1 MSADQPFPP
10 DFLWGAATSA
20 YQIEGSPLADGAGP
34 SIWHGFSHTPG
45 AIANSDTGDRACD
58 HYRRSRED
66 LDLMAELGLTAY
78 RFSVA
83 WGRVLPK
90 GTGRVNAKGLD
101 FYQRLV
107 DGLLERGIQPMVTL
121 YHWDLP
127 EALAA
132 RGGWLNPD
140 SPRWFADYAA
150 TLFDALDDRVTLWV
164 TLNEPWVSTVLGY
177 LSGEHAPGRRSLS
190 EPPRVA
196 HHQLCA
202 HGEAV
207 AAYRELGRHH
217 IGISLNLEPQQ
228 AATDAPLDHAAARRR
243 HHFIN
248 RWFLDP
254 LCLGQYPD
262 ELATIFGADWPRFPA
277 DDLRRISAP
286 LDFLGVNYYSRGLVR
301 HDPTD
306 QPLQARRIVPTDRPC
321 TAMDWEVYPAGLT
334 ETLVWIK
341 QRYGDLPL
349 YITENGAAFDD
360 PPPTGDSLSDPDRV
374 DYLRTHL
381 AAAQAALEQGV
392 NLRGYFAWSLLDNFE
407 WAEGYAKRF
416 GLVHVDR
423 VTQRRTLKASA
434 RYYQAFIR
442 EGGAFRGAGT

>member
-1 MSADQPFPP
+1 MSTNPPFPP
-10 DFLWGAATSA
+10 GFLWGAATSA
-20 YQIEGSPLADGAGP
+20 YQIEGSPLADGAGA
-34 SIWHGFSHTPG
+34 SIWHGFSHQPG
-45 AIANSDTGDRACD
+45 AVANGDTGDRACD
-58 HYRRSRED
+58 HYRRADAD
-66 LDLMAELGLTAY
+66 LDFMAELGLTAY

-127 EALAA
+127 EALEA
-132 RGGWLNPD
+132 RGGWRNPD
-140 SPRWFADYAA
+140 SARWFANYAA
-150 TLFDALDDRVTLWV
+150 TLFDALDDRVGLWV
-164 TLNEPWVSTVLGY
+164 TLNEPWVSTVLGH

-207 AAYRELGRHH
+207 AAYRELGRHQ

-228 AATDAPLDHAAARRR
+228 PATDSPQDREAARRR

-254 LCLGQYPD
+254 LLLGHYPD
-262 ELATIFGADWPRFPA
+262 ELAAIFGADWPRFPPE
-277 DDLRRISAP
+277 DLQRIQAP
-286 LDFLGVNYYSRGLVR
+286 LDFLGINYYSRGLVR
-301 HDPTD
+301 HDPTEL
-306 QPLQARRIVPTDRPC
+306 PCAARRIAPPDRPC
-321 TAMDWEVYPAGLT
+321 TAMGWEVYPEGLT
-334 ETLVWIK
+334 ETLLWVK

-360 PPPTGDSLSDPDRV
+360 PAPVGNQVQDPERV

-381 AAAQAALEQGV
+381 VAARAAIAQGV
-392 NLRGYFAWSLLDNFE
+392 DLRGYFAWSLLDNFE

-416 GLVHVDR
+416 GLVHVDHI
-423 VTQRRTLKASA
+423 TQCRTLKASA
-434 RYYQAFIR
+434 RYYQALIS
-442 EGGAFRGAGT
+442 EGG